1 MTISKAKKTINVKMG
16 MVVMV
21 VVKIFM
27 NIMLIEITLLKINW
41 Q

>member
-1 MTISKAKKTINVKMG
+1 MTISKAKTINVKIG

-21 VVKIFM
+21 VVKISM
-27 NIMLIEITLLKINW
+27 NIMFIEIILLKINW